1 MSKFAA
7 NVNNQL
13 LARYESNILDRYDL
27 STYNLCFFF
36 LPESEM
42 KSSNPDF
49 KKRIIIAQTGVDAGF
64 YIDDLEFTSIIAP
77 SYHTRTTLSSNYK
90 FRIVEPNGMSLLDK
104 IFISSSSVGIKN
116 YMQIPYYI
124 EISFKARNRT
134 TSEPVDS
141 SDAELGD
148 LRWIEEISIAKV
160 ETNVSIYGTEY
171 QFSAAP
177 YSNISNTSQVSNI
190 PDIITITS
198 QTFGESIDLLAE
210 VLNSRETN
218 KLLTEHSK
226 QDEYIFDIAPEFRSM
241 KLVDEGNIN
250 SQSDRTSNPNGT
262 INNST
267 RTFTIA
273 KETPIAKLIDD
284 LLSSCPQYQSDAK
297 NSRAPE
303 EYKANSND
311 EMKTIHRIITTCQVL
326 DYDET
331 RNDYQK
337 KYTYAVVP
345 YRVGTAVLDPA
356 ELQLSSKEKI
366 DQYKQQYL
374 LVKNY
379 NWLYTGQND
388 QVLNFDCKF
397 RFSWHIPLPRHGA
410 IKSTTEQISG
420 QFSASVGT
428 FGLTDEVSKKTQKS
442 KTDALKS
449 SVSANNAP
457 VIKYISDVEM
467 NDSFVAT
474 SPGIGRNI
482 PLSWISADHS
492 NVSNTIE
499 GPANQG
505 REYVNILFDQLF
517 VDFGAPNLAVI
528 DIEIKGDPYWLGEPY
543 NYKGKS
549 FRSISS
555 SVAENKPSDAGF
567 LKFNYSQIFFMLN
580 IGVPAEYSTDTGII
594 NNISRSLY
602 SGVYNAV
609 RVTNKMSA
617 GKFTQQLYAI
627 KHPLIDS
634 RDIDE

>member
-226 QDEYIFDIAPEFRSM
+226 QDEYIFDIAPELRSK
-241 KLVDEGNIN
+241 KLVDE
-250 SQSDRTSNPNGT
+250 
-262 INNST
+262 
-267 RTFTIA
+267 
-273 KETPIAKLIDD
+273 
-284 LLSSCPQYQSDAK
+284 
-297 NSRAPE
+297 
-303 EYKANSND
+303 
-311 EMKTIHRIITTCQVL
+311 
-326 DYDET
+326 
-331 RNDYQK
+331 
-337 KYTYAVVP
+337 
-345 YRVGTAVLDPA
+345 
-356 ELQLSSKEKI
+356 
-366 DQYKQQYL
+366 
-374 LVKNY
+374 
-379 NWLYTGQND
+379 
-388 QVLNFDCKF
+388 
-397 RFSWHIPLPRHGA
+397 
-410 IKSTTEQISG
+410 
-420 QFSASVGT
+420 
-428 FGLTDEVSKKTQKS
+428 
-442 KTDALKS
+442 
-449 SVSANNAP
+449 
-457 VIKYISDVEM
+457 
-467 NDSFVAT
+467 
-474 SPGIGRNI
+474 
-482 PLSWISADHS
+482 
-492 NVSNTIE
+492 
-499 GPANQG
+499 
-505 REYVNILFDQLF
+505 
-517 VDFGAPNLAVI
+517 
-528 DIEIKGDPYWLGEPY
+528 
-543 NYKGKS
+543 
-549 FRSISS
+549 
-555 SVAENKPSDAGF
+555 
-567 LKFNYSQIFFMLN
+567 
-580 IGVPAEYSTDTGII
+580 
-594 NNISRSLY
+594 
-602 SGVYNAV
+602 
-609 RVTNKMSA
+609 
-617 GKFTQQLYAI
+617 
-627 KHPLIDS
+627 
-634 RDIDE
+634 